1 MLVISLLSRKG
12 GAGKTT
18 LAVNWAVEAE
28 QKGKKRAV
36 LADMDAQKSCSSW
49 FAKRKA
55 ATPLLIPAQPANIL
69 DCIEACR
76 NDGIDI
82 AIIDTSPDID
92 ISAVHA
98 ARVSDLIIIPA
109 RPSVLDLEA
118 IGGTVELI
126 KGVGK
131 PAALALN
138 QVPSHSTAA
147 AEAETALAAYGLPIC
162 PIAIGNRIAF
172 SRAMIDGRAAK
183 ELDPNS
189 KAAVEIRQSWDWIL
203 KLIKGSK

>member
-1 MLVISLLSRKG
+1 MLVVSLLSRKG

-18 LAVNWAVEAE
+18 LMVNWAVEAE
-28 QKGKKRAV
+28 QKGKKRVV
-36 LADMDAQKSCSSW
+36 LVDMDAQKSGSSW

-55 ATPLLIPAQPANIL
+55 DTPLLIPAQPSNIR

-76 NDGIDI
+76 NDDIDLVL
-82 AIIDTSPDID
+82 IDTSPDID
-92 ISAVHA
+92 VSAVHA
-98 ARVSDLIIIPA
+98 ARVSDLVIIPA

-131 PAALALN
+131 PGAIALN
-138 QVPSHSTAA
+138 QAPSNSTVA
-147 AEAETALAAYGLPIC
+147 AEAKIALAAYGLPIC
-162 PIAIGNRIAF
+162 PVAIGNRIAF
-172 SRAMIDGRAAK
+172 SRAMIDGRTAK

-189 KAAVEIRQSWDWIL
+189 KAAAEIRQSWDWIL
-203 KLIKGSK
+203 KLLRSK